1 MDYERIDFMEKPVK
15 VVVVG
20 MGARAMIY
28 AKESLKHPKRFKV
41 VGVVDINEDRIRDAQ
56 EVFYIP
62 DNNCFH
68 SVEELLSVPKFADAV
83 INGTMERCTWKQRFL
98 C

>member
-1 MDYERIDFMEKPVK
+1 MEKPVK

-41 VGVVDINEDRIRDAQ
+41 VGVVDINEDRIAMPRGIL
-56 EVFYIP
+56 Y
-62 DNNCFH
+62 
-68 SVEELLSVPKFADAV
+68 
-83 INGTMERCTWKQRFL
+83 TR
-98 C
+98 